1 VVAAADGTVQVTGN
15 FRSDA
20 VFGSGE
26 ANETTMS
33 SSNWYGQ
40 DLFIASYDTDGSLL
54 WARNAQSPWG
64 SFSMDIAAGPGGGTA
79 IAGFFGN
86 EVTFSP
92 GEPDQMS
99 LSAMGELSYP
109 EDFDVFVVRYDANG
123 HLTLAESA
131 GGVISWDEGRG
142 VIITPD
148 DRLLV
153 MGVVSSANFFWPGPS
168 HLILSGPEFIAR
180 FSSCSNTEACEG
192 TDDDCDGTIDEE
204 CRRGRNC
211 ARGGSGSFVRAALG
225 QSAKPLIRA
234 TGSTTT
240 VTDGQTRVGKI
251 IAFNKT
257 SNKFTVPRPV
267 PSGTVETRRF

>member
-1 VVAAADGTVQVTGN
+1 VTGN

-40 DLFIASYDTDGSLL
+40 DLFIASYDPDGSLL

-204 CRRGRNC
+204 CPCTEGESMSCGFTDEGTCEPGTQLC
-211 ARGGSGSFVRAALG
+211 AGGIWELCEGGVGPISE
-225 QSAKPLIRA
+225 A
-234 TGSTTT
+234 TDPCDWLDNDC
-240 VTDGQTRVGKI
+240 DGWADEGWEDHCFQ
-251 IAFNKT
+251 
-257 SNKFTVPRPV
+257 
-267 PSGTVETRRF
+267 